1 MKEPEGK
8 NMLEKIELIL
18 TELKDLELKNE
29 EVFKAEIPSE
39 DKLPLG
45 PDFFNPITALD
56 QPHIFVKI

>member
-1 MKEPEGK
+1 
-8 NMLEKIELIL
+8 MLEKIELIL